1 MSITLSHPVL
11 NANSHAKSMIDAAT
25 GHQPSPLDREYSSER
40 PATPK
45 QEFGEKSAT
54 TRRIENE

>member
-25 GHQPSPLDREYSSER
+25 GHQPSPLDSEYASEK
-40 PATPK
+40 PAAPK
-45 QEFGEKSAT
+45 QQFGEKRAT